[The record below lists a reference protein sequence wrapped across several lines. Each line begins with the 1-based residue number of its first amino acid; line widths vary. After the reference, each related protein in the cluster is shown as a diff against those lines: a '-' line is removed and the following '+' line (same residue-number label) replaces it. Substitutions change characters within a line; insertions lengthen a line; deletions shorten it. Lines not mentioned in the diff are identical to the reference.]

1 MDSRTA
7 RLSLHA
13 VDELEAQ
20 RIRDRAPQPGDAW
33 AADYPFEGD
42 LAATVGFLRAT
53 EQNGEQRPF
62 GYYQIRLQSD
72 GLAIGGVG
80 FKGPPDGEVVEI
92 GYGLAPSAR
101 GHGYAAEALGSLMQ
115 IAADLGVTTIR
126 ADTDLDNV
134 ASQRTL
140 EHAGFHQVEADS
152 SCITT
157 RSVSAKCGR
166 SRNALLRLRACDP
179 ARPPKR
185 HSCRCPRSLRVHLRL
200 PAFPRTLLHGVLHPL
215 WPARMQR
222 AGGGSRT
229 DTLLRCSPRRD
240 RKYLSD
246 PSRGPPIIRTD
257 VPYSAGRTVGP
268 SAVGGVAV
276 WRLRGSR

>member
-42 LAATVGFLRAT
+42 LAAIGGFLRAT

-62 GYYQIRLQSD
+62 GYYQIRLHSD
-72 GLAIGGVG
+72 GLAVGGVG
-80 FKGPPDGEVVEI
+80 FKGSPDSEVVEI

-101 GHGYAAEALGSLMQ
+101 GHGYAAEAAEALGSLVQ

-140 EHAGFHQVEADS
+140 EHAGFYQVEADS
-152 SCITT
+152 E
-157 RSVSAKCGR
+157 
-166 SRNALLRLRACDP
+166 LYHYE
-179 ARPPKR
+179 ARI
-185 HSCRCPRSLRVHLRL
+185 SQM
-200 PAFPRTLLHGVLHPL
+200 RT
-215 WPARMQR
+215 
-222 AGGGSRT
+222 
-229 DTLLRCSPRRD
+229 
-240 RKYLSD
+240 
-246 PSRGPPIIRTD
+246 
-257 VPYSAGRTVGP
+257 
-268 SAVGGVAV
+268 
-276 WRLRGSR
+276 

>member
-42 LAATVGFLRAT
+42 LAAIGGFLRAT

-72 GLAIGGVG
+72 GLAVGGVG
-80 FKGPPDGEVVEI
+80 FKGPPDGEVIEI

-140 EHAGFHQVEADS
+140 EHAGFHQVDADS
-152 SCITT
+152 ELYHYEAHISQM
-157 RSVSAKCGR
+157 
-166 SRNALLRLRACDP
+166 RA
-179 ARPPKR
+179 
-185 HSCRCPRSLRVHLRL
+185 
-200 PAFPRTLLHGVLHPL
+200 
-215 WPARMQR
+215 
-222 AGGGSRT
+222 
-229 DTLLRCSPRRD
+229 
-240 RKYLSD
+240 
-246 PSRGPPIIRTD
+246 
-257 VPYSAGRTVGP
+257 
-268 SAVGGVAV
+268 
-276 WRLRGSR
+276 